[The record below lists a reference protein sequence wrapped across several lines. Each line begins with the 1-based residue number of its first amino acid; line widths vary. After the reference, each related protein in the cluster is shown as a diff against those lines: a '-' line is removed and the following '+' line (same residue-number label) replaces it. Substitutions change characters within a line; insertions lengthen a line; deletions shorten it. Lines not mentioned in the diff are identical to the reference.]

1 MQLMQWKRSQQQQP
15 PPAGYWRILA
25 QHVSPTA
32 ALAAQHN
39 MWDLCSLFLELLLF
53 LLELLL
59 SFWNLFGAI
68 KRRLHRPNVLFLT
81 LWEPVTETLCCKLF
95 NFLKVSFSD
104 VSQLPVGVMMHHS
117 FCRDEI
123 LVVGGTTESIL
134 QSNSSSHESTT
145 DGNLAALT
153 SLPARKQNQ
162 PQLQVFKWNSYLS
175 EKKLPTNSEKTK

>member
-1 MQLMQWKRSQQQQP
+1 MQWKRSQQQQP

-134 QSNSSSHESTT
+134 NSSSSSSHESTT